1 MLRVTDKSFQ
11 YTTSFETDLKKKFRK
26 IERYMRQAVEKAKVP
41 EATAINNSVVP
52 LDARRIAHKG

>member
-26 IERYMRQAVEKAKVP
+26 INRDKRQAALGARIS
-41 EATAINNSVVP
+41 EATAIGNSVVP
-52 LDARRIAHKG
+52 LTARRISQKG

>member
-26 IERYMRQAVEKAKVP
+26 MNRDRRQAALSAKAF
-41 EATAINNSVVP
+41 EGTATGNSVVP
-52 LDARRIAHKG
+52 LTARRMAQKA